1 MNIATYMALVK
12 YINISSSAKA
22 SVILTHFSILGMND
36 VDDGDDDV
44 PDLVENFDEACKD
57 EVPSISE
64 VKDDD
69 DVPELIENGDASKE
83 E

>member
-1 MNIATYMALVK
+1 M
-12 YINISSSAKA
+12 
-22 SVILTHFSILGMND
+22 
-36 VDDGDDDV
+36 

-64 VKDDD
+64 IRGDD
-69 DVPELIENGDASKE
+69 DVPELIENGDARKE